1 MDFKT
6 IEEIDIQLV
15 KKTDKL
21 IGEINEDM
29 SKINTL
35 NARIEKLKKEE
46 ETFDNFK
53 KHFSLLK
60 QKNTVLKK
68 ITSLR
73 LEYQILYEPI
83 AKNKAIESIGK
94 WFRDQINLYYVK
106 KLSHYELSLS
116 DLNHEFTVKAIQ
128 INCLSGYVV
137 NEKEIRLST
146 CYLISNDIAKEELIT
161 ISKHMEQEKNNI
173 DKVIDLIWK

>member
-29 SKINTL
+29 SKLNTL
-35 NARIEKLKKEE
+35 NARIEKLKEEE

-53 KHFSLLK
+53 KHFLLLK
-60 QKNTVLKK
+60 QKNTILKK
-68 ITSLR
+68 ITSLK

-83 AKNKAIESIGK
+83 AKKKAIESIG
-94 WFRDQINLYYVK
+94 
-106 KLSHYELSLS
+106 
-116 DLNHEFTVKAIQ
+116 
-128 INCLSGYVV
+128 
-137 NEKEIRLST
+137 
-146 CYLISNDIAKEELIT
+146 
-161 ISKHMEQEKNNI
+161 
-173 DKVIDLIWK
+173 

>member
-29 SKINTL
+29 SKLNTL
-35 NARIEKLKKEE
+35 NACIEKLKKEE

-68 ITSLR
+68 ITSLK

-83 AKNKAIESIGK
+83 AKNKAIKSIGK

-128 INCLSGYVV
+128 INCLLGCVV
-137 NEKEIRLST
+137 NEKEIHLST

-161 ISKHMEQEKNNI
+161 ISKHMEQKKNNI